1 MPEEDK
7 KMVPL
12 DTSGPDQEVDIEE
25 TKDES
30 VVETEAPKQE
40 TETVEQET
48 TQQEDGKLE
57 EYSKG
62 VQARIAKLT
71 RKMREA
77 ERREQAAIDYARGV
91 EESKKQ
97 LEKSF

>member
-30 VVETEAPKQE
+30 VVETESPKQE

-77 ERREQAAIDYARGV
+77 ERRAQAAIDYARGV
-91 EESKKQ
+91 EESKKTIRV
-97 LEKSF
+97 